1 MGRLQICVASIAVL
15 LISQA
20 KAVEVG
26 KPSKTAIS
34 SAARRA
40 LAARDYDPTVR
51 NPDWLAE
58 QFLGP
63 MERRIL
69 AGDQVIRDLERDYRE
84 AIKEQ
89 GPLITAVVGQHLIR
103 TRFFDERLQH
113 SVSGGAA
120 QVVILGAGYD
130 SRAYRMKQALK
141 GIRVFEVDYGP
152 TQEYKKLRVQEIL
165 GCLPP
170 NVAYVP
176 IDFTREQLG
185 DVLAK
190 AGYRSDRKSFF
201 IWEGV
206 TYYIPEEAVRSTLR
220 FVATASAPGSSI
232 VLDGKH
238 KSFIDWVKANIAS
251 PEKVPQALRPTLA
264 LQKTMVDFG
273 EPWIFG
279 FPDGREREF
288 FKSLG
293 LDIGELLPQDGPE
306 ARRRYLTRRDG
317 SVAFPVT
324 APGASLGA
332 SAPSPI
338 GWVADIGWVAEVIVP
353 KR

>member
-1 MGRLQICVASIAVL
+1 MIVVIVVALMTVL

-20 KAVEVG
+20 EAVEVG
-26 KPSKTAIS
+26 KPSKTSIS

-58 QFLGP
+58 VFLGP
-63 MERRIL
+63 AEREMI
-69 AGDQVIRDLERDYRE
+69 ADDPVMKNLERDYRE

-89 GPLITAVVGQHLIR
+89 ALVNGQHLIR

-113 SVSGGAA
+113 AVRGGAA

-130 SRAYRMKQALK
+130 SRAYRMRQLLK
-141 GIRVFEVDYGP
+141 DIRVFEVDYGP
-152 TQEYKKLRVQEIL
+152 TQEYKKRRVQEIF

-170 NVAYVP
+170 HVSYVS
-176 IDFTREQLG
+176 IDFTREKLG
-185 DVLAK
+185 DVLVK
-190 AGYRSDRKSFF
+190 AGYRSNRMSFF

-206 TYYIPEEAVRSTLR
+206 TMYIPEEAIRSTLR
-220 FVATASAPGSSI
+220 FVASESAPGSVI
-232 VLDGKH
+232 VLDGKQ
-238 KSFIDWVKANIAS
+238 KSFIDWVAANLAS
-251 PEKVPQALRPTLA
+251 PEKVPEVLRPTLA
-264 LQKTMVDFG
+264 LQKRNADWG

-288 FKSLG
+288 FKSVG
-293 LDIGELLPQDGPE
+293 LDIGELLPHDGPE

-317 SVAFPVT
+317 SIAFLVT
-324 APGASLGA
+324 PPGASLGA
-332 SAPSPI
+332 LSSFASRV
-338 GWVADIGWVAEVIVP
+338 GG
-353 KR
+353 

>member
-1 MGRLQICVASIAVL
+1 MCLTSIVVV
-15 LISQA
+15 LISQV

-26 KPSKTAIS
+26 TPSKTSIS
-34 SAARRA
+34 AAARRA

-63 MERRIL
+63 TERKIL
-69 AGDQVIRDLERDYRE
+69 AGDQVIKDLERDYRE

-89 GPLITAVVGQHLIR
+89 EPGTGMAHIR
-103 TRFFDERLQH
+103 TRFTDERLQH
-113 SVSGGAA
+113 AVSGGAA

-130 SRAYRMKQALK
+130 SRAYRMKGLLK
-141 GIRVFEVDYGP
+141 AVRVFEVDYGP
-152 TQEYKKLRVQEIL
+152 TQEYKKLGVREIF
-165 GCLPP
+165 GCFPP
-170 NVAYVP
+170 NLTYVS
-176 IDFTREQLG
+176 IDFTHEKLG
-185 DVLAK
+185 DVLVRE
-190 AGYRSDRKSFF
+190 GYRTDRMTFF

-206 TYYIPEEAVRSTLR
+206 TQYIPEEAIRSTLR
-220 FVATASAPGSSI
+220 FVATESAPGSSI
-232 VLDGKH
+232 VLDGKR
-238 KSFIDWVKANIAS
+238 KSFIDWVQANMAS

-264 LQKTMVDFG
+264 FQKRVADFG

-293 LDIGELLPQDGPE
+293 LDIGELLPQDGRE
-306 ARRRYLTRRDG
+306 ARVRYLTRRDG

-324 APGASLGA
+324 PPGVTVGGL
-332 SAPSPI
+332 APSPI
-338 GWVADIGWVAEVIVP
+338 GWVAEAIVP
-353 KR
+353 QR